1 MDSTNCKSWELEP
14 ENLDKYFVYRHF
26 IVGARI
32 NKTKFIAKAAFGL
45 VAKEQLTQR
54 LAKFELESLQ

>member
-1 MDSTNCKSWELEP
+1 LEP

-32 NKTKFIAKAAFGL
+32 NKTNFIAKAAFGL
-45 VAKEQLTQR
+45 VAKEQLTQK